1 MKLCSTQKERKKME
15 DKDKIK
21 RLMELL
27 EAAIYELRNSA
38 ADWYQDEVLDLIG
51 TDEEELKELGFS
63 IVD

>member
-1 MKLCSTQKERKKME
+1 ME